1 MGLGS
6 VFLSIDFV
14 SNHELPFIA
23 ACQRQAVPHTPVW
36 LMRQAGRYLPE
47 YRAIREKMGFLDL
60 CKTPEVAA
68 EVTVQPI
75 ERFGMDAAI
84 LFADILLPLEPLG
97 LGLSFEKGDGPALAK
112 PIRQVA
118 DVDRLPPVDVD
129 DSLSFVFDT
138 VRHVR
143 ERLTGPTAL
152 IGFAGAPFTL
162 ASYAIEGG
170 GSRNYLETKR
180 FMYTEPAAWQAL
192 MKKLV
197 KVTVDY
203 LNGQIHAGAQAIQ
216 VFDSWVGHLSPE
228 DYETAILPHMRD
240 LFAQLDRSVPTIYFG
255 TGTPGILELIAAAGS
270 DVVGVDWRIRMDE
283 AWRRIGYDRA
293 VQGNLDPLLLFAPR
307 ETIRSRVQMI
317 LDETEGRHGHIMNL
331 GHGILPQ
338 TPIDGVR
345 CFVDSVHELSSR

>member
-1 MGLGS
+1 
-6 VFLSIDFV
+6 
-14 SNHELPFIA
+14 
-23 ACQRQAVPHTPVW
+23 
-36 LMRQAGRYLPE
+36 MRQAGRYLPE

-60 CKTPEVAA
+60 CRTPEVAA

-97 LGLSFEKGDGPALAK
+97 LGLSFEKGDGPALAR

-118 DVDRLPPVDVD
+118 DVHQLPAVDVD
-129 DSLSFVFDT
+129 ESLAFVFET
-138 VRHVR
+138 VRQVR
-143 ERLTGPTAL
+143 QRLEGKTAL

-180 FMYTEPAAWQAL
+180 FMYSEPEAWQEL
-192 MKKLV
+192 MRKLV

-203 LNGQIHAGAQAIQ
+203 LNGQVAAGAQAIQ
-216 VFDSWVGHLSPE
+216 VFDSWVGHLAPE
-228 DYETAILPHMRD
+228 DYETAILPHMKD
-240 LFAQLDRSVPTIYFG
+240 LFSQLDSSVPTIYFG

-270 DVVGVDWRIRMDE
+270 DVVGIDWRIRMNE
-283 AWRRIGYDRA
+283 AWARVGHDRA
-293 VQGNLDPLLLFAPR
+293 VQGNLDPLLLFAPP
-307 ETIRSRVQMI
+307 ETIRARVRQI
-317 LDETEGRHGHIMNL
+317 LEETEGRPGHIMNL

-338 TPIDGVR
+338 TPIDSVR
-345 CFVDSVHELSSR
+345 CFVDSVHELSAR

>member
-1 MGLGS
+1 MS
-6 VFLSIDFV
+6 HV
-14 SNHELPFIA
+14 ELPFIA
-23 ACQRQAVPHTPVW
+23 ACRREAVPHTPVW

-60 CKTPEVAA
+60 CKTPEIAT

-97 LGLSFEKGDGPALAK
+97 LGLSFEKGDGPALAR
-112 PIRQVA
+112 PIRDVA
-118 DVDRLPPVDVD
+118 HVHQLPEVDVE

-138 VRHVR
+138 VRGVR
-143 ERLTGPTAL
+143 ERLGGKTAL

-180 FMYTEPAAWQAL
+180 FMYSEPEAWEEL
-192 MKKLV
+192 MRKLV

-203 LNGQIHAGAQAIQ
+203 LNGQVAAGAQAIQ
-216 VFDSWVGHLSPE
+216 VFDSWVGHLAPE
-228 DYETAILPHMRD
+228 DYEKAILPHMRD
-240 LFAQLDRSVPTIYFG
+240 LFSRLDRSVPTIYFG
-255 TGTPGILELIAAAGS
+255 TGTPGILELIASAGS

-283 AWRRIGYDRA
+283 AWRRIGHDRA
-293 VQGNLDPLLLFAPR
+293 VQGNLDPLLLFAPLDTLR
-307 ETIRSRVQMI
+307 ARVKQI
-317 LDETEGRHGHIMNL
+317 LDETEGRPGHIMNL

-338 TPIDGVR
+338 TPIDAVR
-345 CFVDSVHELSSR
+345 CFVDTVHELSAR